1 MKKVMLFSSLVL
13 LSLSF
18 AGNVTVLGDTLD
30 ETENVSNVSK
40 EKILYDQ
47 GTFEE
52 TSNLPW
58 APSTEFMGSNF
69 VGPTLAKAK
78 SPSSIED
85 YKN

>member
-1 MKKVMLFSSLVL
+1 MLFSSLVL
-13 LSLSF
+13 LSLVF
-18 AGNVTVLGDTLD
+18 VGNVTVLGDTLD
-30 ETENVSNVSK
+30 DANNISNLSQ

-52 TSNLPW
+52 TSNLPLV
-58 APSTEFMGSNF
+58 PSTEFIESNF

-78 SPSSIED
+78 SPSSIAD

>member
-40 EKILYDQ
+40 KKILYDQ

-58 APSTEFMGSNF
+58 APSPPMLG
-69 VGPTLAKAK
+69 
-78 SPSSIED
+78 
-85 YKN
+85 